1 MTLTWPQALA
11 WRMRQQLLDPVGTEP
26 VAGVVRRLGAVVAQN
41 EVRADLAVGLRTQL
55 AAPGSVAGA
64 LVAGDLVKVYA
75 FRGATHLM
83 VAEDAGVY
91 LALRTASRMWELPSW
106 REYYGLEPS
115 DWPDLREL
123 VREAL
128 ADRPL
133 TRPELA
139 AAVAARPRF
148 THLGPALAGATD
160 TLLKPLM
167 WQGDMSFG
175 PPRDGHATLQRL
187 DLNPRWAGIPELEDA
202 GPRAVTAYFSTYGPA
217 TPEHV
222 HYWLGEGL
230 GAGRRRITSWICAL
244 QDRLAPVDVDGH
256 PFSVLEEDLPD
267 LLATTDAA
275 ALRLLPGLDPWL
287 LGPGTADP
295 HVVPP
300 GRRALVS
307 RGANVVV
314 CSGVVSGSW
323 TLKPDRVETT
333 WFAEAGPR
341 PDQAIADEV
350 QRVSAVVGRD
360 LRSEVRTDE
369 L

>member
-26 VAGVVRRLGAVVAQN
+26 VAAVVRRLGAVVAQN
-41 EVRADLAVGLRTQL
+41 ELRADLAVGLRSSV

-64 LVAGDLVKVYA
+64 LAAGDLVKVYA

-83 VAEDAGVY
+83 VPEDAGVY

-106 REYYGLEPS
+106 RRYYGLEPS
-115 DWPDLREL
+115 DWPDLREV

-128 ADRPL
+128 ADGPL

-139 AAVAARPRF
+139 AAVTARSRF
-148 THLGPALAGATD
+148 AHLGPAFAGAAD

-175 PPRDGHATLQRL
+175 PSKDGHATFQRL
-187 DLNPRWAGIPELEDA
+187 ELNPRWAGIPELEDA

-230 GAGRRRITSWICAL
+230 GAGRRRITSWIGAL
-244 QDRLAPVDVDGH
+244 QDRLTRVDVDGY
-256 PFSVLEEDLPD
+256 PLSVLEEDRPD
-267 LLATTDAA
+267 LLATTGSPAV
-275 ALRLLPGLDPWL
+275 RLLPGLDPWV

-300 GRRALVS
+300 GRRTLVS

-314 CSGVVSGSW
+314 SSGVVSGTW

-333 WFAEAGPR
+333 WFAEAGPP
-341 PDQAIADEV
+341 PDDALAAQV
-350 QRVSAVVGRD
+350 LRVSAVVGRD
-360 LRSEVRTDE
+360 LRSEVRTD
-369 L
+369 